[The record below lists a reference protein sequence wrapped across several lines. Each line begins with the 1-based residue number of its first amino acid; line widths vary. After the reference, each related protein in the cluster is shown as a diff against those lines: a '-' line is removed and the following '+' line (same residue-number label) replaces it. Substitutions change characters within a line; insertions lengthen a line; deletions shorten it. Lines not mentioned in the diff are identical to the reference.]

1 MLACLYYLALGWG
14 TRKLAKPL
22 KRPNKIMNSV
32 KGRILKSGNRWD
44 IYQLGRGKGYERY
57 NAENRLYWQTYCA
70 MHRAFPVL
78 LPQTLVFLLYCG
90 EKSWINLSLRRRN
103 SKIWRRISP
112 LCFNPIPRLI
122 WVLLPWMFPYFL
134 IETQVVSFLSSFP
147 MRECPLLVSD
157 NAVRD
162 QLKRV
167 KTLKKNK
174 NKKTKTKKQKQK
186 NKNSQTNKQ
195 KKRNKNPDIQ
205 IFLVFPLFIFIFL
218 V

>member
-1 MLACLYYLALGWG
+1 MQKTDRTG
-14 TRKLAKPL
+14 KP
-22 KRPNKIMNSV
+22 S
-32 KGRILKSGNRWD
+32 
-44 IYQLGRGKGYERY
+44 
-57 NAENRLYWQTYCA
+57 
-70 MHRAFPVL
+70 VL
-78 LPQTLVFLLYCG
+78 LSVSRTAAANVSILTVLFLLYCG

-122 WVLLPWMFPYFL
+122 WVLLPWMFPHFL
-134 IETQVVSFLSSFP
+134 IETQIVSFLSSFP

-174 NKKTKTKKQKQK
+174 NKKTKTKTVR
-186 NKNSQTNKQ
+186 QTN
-195 KKRNKNPDIQ
+195 RKNVIKIQ
-205 IFLVFPLFIFIFL
+205 IYKFSLYFLCLFSFFSLAGRELAWRFVEDNWDELYTRYAGGLLFSRLIKVTFVIEKLHGRKLVLLVEWIKPLASL
-218 V
+218 G